1 MEDIMVSVCC
11 LAYNHEKYI
20 RQTLDGFVNQKT
32 NFKYEVLIHDDASTD
47 RTADIIREYERKYP
61 DIIKPIYQTENQYI
75 RRIGISQTYIYPRT
89 RGKYLAFCEGDD
101 YWTDENKLQ
110 KQVDLLE
117 SNPQY
122 IACVHRYI
130 VVDKNSEEQQV
141 RTFGYYENG
150 GVYTFDDFF
159 ANNLPSQ
166 LATLLMRNI
175 FKDEDKQYPKALIK
189 IKLSGDIKLF
199 LLLLVYGDIYRM
211 EDVMSAYRF
220 ISEKGGQSYSSRIR
234 KTAVNYKYWLNIGML
249 ENLLHEE
256 FGLDVYF
263 KQRRLEFALGTI
275 KDLKKGFDWQ
285 NIKNAIIVLVKQ
297 RGTMRVLLKEL
308 SRFIKRGE

>member
-1 MEDIMVSVCC
+1 MDNIMVSVCC

-20 RQTLDGFVNQKT
+20 RKTLDGFVNQKT

-47 RTADIIREYERKYP
+47 RTADIIREYEEKYP
-61 DIIKPIYQTENQYI
+61 DIIKPIYQTENQYSK
-75 RRIGISQTYIYPRT
+75 RVRINQTYIYPRT
-89 RGKYLAFCEGDD
+89 RGKYIAFCEGDD

-130 VVDKNSEEQQV
+130 VVNDNDEEQQV

-159 ANNLPSQ
+159 TNNLPSQ
-166 LATLLMRNI
+166 LATLLMHNI
-175 FKDEDKQYPKALIK
+175 FKDKDKGYPEALVE
-189 IKLSGDIKLF
+189 IKLPGDIKMF
-199 LLLLVYGDIYRM
+199 LALLVHGDIYRM
-211 EDVMSAYRF
+211 KDVMSAYRF
-220 ISEKGGQSYSSRIR
+220 ISESGGQSYSSKIR
-234 KTAVNYKYWLNIGML
+234 KKAINYKYWLNVVLL
-249 ENLLHEE
+249 EKLLYDEY
-256 FGLDVYF
+256 GLDVYF

-275 KDLKKGFDWQ
+275 KDLKKGLDLQ
-285 NIKNAIIVLVKQ
+285 NIKNAVIVLLKQ
-297 RGTMRVLLKEL
+297 RGTMRALLKEL
-308 SRFIKRGE
+308 SRFVKKGE